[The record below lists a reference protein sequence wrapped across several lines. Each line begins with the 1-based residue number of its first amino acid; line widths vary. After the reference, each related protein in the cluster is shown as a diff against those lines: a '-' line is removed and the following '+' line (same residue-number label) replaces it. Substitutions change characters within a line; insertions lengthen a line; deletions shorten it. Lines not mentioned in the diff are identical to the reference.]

1 MQRYLDEH
9 YGQYQLNVE
18 DLLLPRIKDI
28 IIDTFLCV
36 KKKMNYNNRGNCFEL
51 FGFDFLLDEDF
62 RVWLIEVNY
71 NPFLG
76 TPNEYMKTLVPRMIE
91 DMVKIVVDPVLRPK
105 IVPESDRVNDFDLI
119 YQDAS

>member
-1 MQRYLDEH
+1 
-9 YGQYQLNVE
+9 
-18 DLLLPRIKDI
+18 
-28 IIDTFLCV
+28 
-36 KKKMNYNNRGNCFEL
+36 MNPNNRSNCFEL

-91 DMVKIVVDPVLRPK
+91 DMTKIVVDPILRPK
-105 IVPESDRVNDFDLI
+105 IVPESDRVNDFELI
-119 YQDAS
+119 FQDAS